1 MTDAGITARLFCLF
15 TLHEPNSLMCFHKSL
30 AVTAPELEERF
41 NATVPESTD
50 LKPVYHANAY
60 QLPHWPI
67 LTHQNPDRF
76 EMMSWGLIPH
86 WAKTSTNA
94 ADLRNVT
101 INARS
106 ETIYEKPSFRSAAR
120 AGNRCLIPVTG
131 FFEWHTEGRAKYPFY
146 ITPTDRKIISIAGLW
161 DEWAD
166 PDTGE
171 VTRTYTLLT
180 TDANPLLAAIH
191 NSKKRMPCLLT
202 PGDEQQWLHDE
213 LTEEQALTL
222 LADQYADKN
231 LHSYS
236 ISKRVTS
243 RSEPTDVPA
252 VLAPY
257 TYPELANQA
266 NLFA

>member
-1 MTDAGITARLFCLF
+1 
-15 TLHEPNSLMCFHKSL
+15 MCFHKSL
-30 AVTAPELEERF
+30 DATAAQLSERF
-41 NATVPESTD
+41 NAAVPESAD
-50 LKPVYHANAY
+50 IKPVYHTNAY
-60 QLPHWPI
+60 QLPQWPI
-67 LTHQNPDRF
+67 LTHQGPGQF
-76 EMMSWGLIPH
+76 EMMTWGLIPH
-86 WAKTSTNA
+86 WTKTSDSA
-94 ADLRNVT
+94 AELRTVT

-131 FFEWHTEGRAKYPFY
+131 FFEWYTEGRKKYPFY

-171 VTRTYTLLT
+171 VTHTYTLLT

-191 NSKKRMPCLLT
+191 NTKKRMPCLLS
-202 PGDEQQWLHDE
+202 PDDEQRWLHDE
-213 LTEEQALTL
+213 LTEKQALTL
-222 LADQYADKN
+222 LADQYADRN

-236 ISKRVTS
+236 ISKQITS
-243 RSEPTDVPA
+243 RSEPTDVPS
-252 VLAPY
+252 VLAPF
-257 TYPELANQA
+257 TYPELEKHT